1 MSDASLDGKFYVSFG
16 VIMSVQHAD
25 VETVRTAIQ
34 NCGGKIVF
42 QTVSKDP
49 LYLLRGRQ
57 VEQITQ
63 GDVSDLLVLLSRKTS
78 RNRIVPSSAA
88 RNTQLDKSG

>member
-1 MSDASLDGKFYVSFG
+1 MSDASLDRKFYASFG
-16 VIMSVQHAD
+16 VVMSVQHAD
-25 VETVRTAIQ
+25 VERVRAAIEG
-34 NCGGKIVF
+34 CGGKIVF
-42 QTVSKDP
+42 QTISTGP

-78 RNRIVPSSAA
+78 RNRVVPSSAA

>member
-16 VIMSVQHAD
+16 VVMSVQHAD
-25 VETVRTAIQ
+25 VETVRAAIQ

-49 LYLLRGRQ
+49 LYLLRRNQ
-57 VEQITQ
+57 VEQILN
-63 GDVSDLLVLLSRKTS
+63 GDIS
-78 RNRIVPSSAA
+78 
-88 RNTQLDKSG
+88 QLGEVHKKKQEQRRLEKK

>member
-1 MSDASLDGKFYVSFG
+1 MSEASLDGKFYVSFG
-16 VIMSVQHAD
+16 VVMSVQDAD

-49 LYLLRGRQ
+49 LYLLRRSQ
-57 VEQITQ
+57 VEQILN
-63 GDVSDLLVLLSRKTS
+63 GDTS
-78 RNRIVPSSAA
+78 
-88 RNTQLDKSG
+88 QLREVHKKKQEKGG